1 MKNQTLINS
10 TISTIGFEL
19 ELSDKRVRFNTKNP
33 ATVQRFINNIQEE
46 FADELATNLDAK
58 QAVEQLQSLL
68 DEHNAQTVNV
78 SKDDLKEVYLMLK
91 ERKLHPVGEF
101 DKRGAFTLKMMNWL
115 MFARLRQPTL
125 IPKCPQ
131 DALVNLSKQWLKNTK
146 CSQKMNCL
154 PCLLAKTN

>member
-19 ELSDKRVRFNTKNP
+19 ELSDKRVRFNTENP
-33 ATVQRFINNIQEE
+33 HTVQRFIVKVQEE

-58 QAVEQLQSLL
+58 QAVEQLQTLL

-101 DKRGAFTLKMMNWL
+101 DKRGRFYLEDDELVDVRSPSAAYPYSQMSAGRTSKFVKAMAEKYKVQSKDELFALFT
-115 MFARLRQPTL
+115 R
-125 IPKCPQ
+125 
-131 DALVNLSKQWLKNTK
+131 KN
-146 CSQKMNCL
+146 
-154 PCLLAKTN
+154 